1 MYVYIHVGWFQV
13 NIMDMLYQ
21 EGKAAPPLF
30 KNQPPVAG
38 SIFWERS
45 LFLRMKN
52 TIIKFLTM
60 DEMML
65 TERGK
70 AVSISLTSSDWP
82 INVPGKI
89 WWLNL
94 LGEPTKYVHYLLCAP
109 HNKLIASF
117 DIVNIVYIV
126 LGSYRAIV
134 TQVFCIYMYVCIRLS
149 SWMGILSLI

>member
-1 MYVYIHVGWFQV
+1 
-13 NIMDMLYQ
+13 MDMLYQ

-70 AVSISLTSSDWP
+70 AVSISLNSLADQSMRLAKHDDSTCHGRHFTRKTL
-82 INVPGKI
+82 IGQ
-89 WWLNL
+89 
-94 LGEPTKYVHYLLCAP
+94 PTICAFISLC
-109 HNKLIASF
+109 
-117 DIVNIVYIV
+117 
-126 LGSYRAIV
+126 
-134 TQVFCIYMYVCIRLS
+134 TT
-149 SWMGILSLI
+149 